1 MNKKLL
7 VVGIVILLVAAVY
20 LIDRGTRG
28 AARPAAGSPAS
39 ASAKP
44 VENTPAPDVTM
55 KDLSGK
61 DVSLSDF
68 RGKVVLVNF
77 WATWCG
83 PCRFEIP
90 SLIEFQQKYADRGF
104 VVLGVAMDVGSAAP
118 VARFLSEYRIT
129 YPVAMAEPSIVR
141 NFGGAQFLPNS
152 FLIDRQ
158 GRIRNEVRGY
168 YDAGLLDRQI
178 QELLGEPLMTSSADI
193 GPE

>member
-20 LIDRGTRG
+20 LIARGTRG
-28 AARPAAGSPAS
+28 AARPAVGSPAS

-90 SLIEFQQKYADRGF
+90 SLIEFQQKYGDRGF
-104 VVLGVAMDVGSAAP
+104 VVLGMAMDDEGKSVVEP
-118 VARFLSEYRIT
+118 YITKERFDVAEEDG
-129 YPVAMAEPSIVR
+129 VV
-141 NFGGAQFLPNS
+141 
-152 FLIDRQ
+152 D
-158 GRIRNEVRGY
+158 GRLL
-168 YDAGLLDRQI
+168 AGNVKA
-178 QELLGEPLMTSSADI
+178 LLGDDAIAEKF
-193 GPE
+193 G